1 THGSD
6 LPSTADL
13 PLSGTAFLR
22 RPRRERSRAT
32 LRLRGLKQTDA
43 ERWARPDNLDVSW
56 ERLPLAAA
64 PLIPPGAR
72 VLDLGAGRE
81 ALERHLPADAV
92 YVPADVVARTP
103 RTVVVDV
110 NAGEFPEG
118 TYDVVV
124 MLGLLEYVH
133 DVPALLRRA
142 A

>member
-1 THGSD
+1 GILYGDGIRLLPLRDALGASARDGRLDLPRSASSLPALDATDAHLLTRALTHGSD

-72 VLDLGAGRE
+72 VLDL
-81 ALERHLPADAV
+81 
-92 YVPADVVARTP
+92 
-103 RTVVVDV
+103 
-110 NAGEFPEG
+110 
-118 TYDVVV
+118 
-124 MLGLLEYVH
+124 
-133 DVPALLRRA
+133 
-142 A
+142 